1 MDVSCVK
8 RKSFCSCLRVGCQ
21 QSPYS
26 ACAFTGAPVTPSR
39 HSRGGSMEFGGS
51 QVAALRRNSFA
62 DAAGSPRMTPRHSR
76 NSSVEA
82 LANAA
87 AFVQPYK
94 ARILYGGPLDSKPD
108 SIQKDS
114 CLTLHICSTESAMN
128 HVSPSLRCW
137 RIDGVLHCQRMLSPI
152 FSTGCGQPFS

>member
-1 MDVSCVK
+1 
-8 RKSFCSCLRVGCQ
+8 
-21 QSPYS
+21 
-26 ACAFTGAPVTPSR
+26 
-39 HSRGGSMEFGGS
+39 MEFGGS

-94 ARILYGGPLDSKPD
+94 ARILYGGPRLRARQHSKALMHD
-108 SIQKDS
+108 TSYMQ
-114 CLTLHICSTESAMN
+114 H
-128 HVSPSLRCW
+128 
-137 RIDGVLHCQRMLSPI
+137 
-152 FSTGCGQPFS
+152 